1 MAKQVDVVPF
11 GATYSRAAGLNF
23 KPCPSAYLTISM
35 FAVLYL
41 PWSLMAISSPLL
53 CRMAKQLDVVPFGA
67 TYSRAAGL
75 SFKPCPTAYL
85 TISIFA
91 VLHAA

>member
-1 MAKQVDVVPF
+1 
-11 GATYSRAAGLNF
+11 
-23 KPCPSAYLTISM
+23 
-35 FAVLYL
+35 
-41 PWSLMAISSPLL
+41 
-53 CRMAKQLDVVPFGA
+53 MAKQLDVVPFGA

-91 VLHAA
+91 VLHFSRPPDGYLSPTAMRESSYMWAMQNGQAA